1 MDLEETLFKIEDIII
16 SYLDI
21 NDTFQNNYLIKK
33 ITRKYLKINTST
45 QSISSNFKNDFDE
58 EDLFINLNNKISNIY
73 KQLNNNNK
81 IFNPFK
87 INNNDD
93 FDIENQ
99 IKTTPK
105 KIKFYESYS
114 DDFEDIDDI
123 EIEIDDDD
131 LFSNNS
137 LSSDSEI
144 EIDIGLS
151 KPKKNNLVTPIELSK
166 KKYSTTSSSYFK
178 F

>member
-73 KQLNNNNK
+73 KQLNNNK
-81 IFNPFK
+81 KFLIHSK
-87 INNNDD
+87 LI
-93 FDIENQ
+93 IMM
-99 IKTTPK
+99 ILIL
-105 KIKFYESYS
+105 KIK
-114 DDFEDIDDI
+114 
-123 EIEIDDDD
+123 
-131 LFSNNS
+131 LKQ
-137 LSSDSEI
+137 LQ
-144 EIDIGLS
+144 
-151 KPKKNNLVTPIELSK
+151 KK
-166 KKYSTTSSSYFK
+166 
-178 F
+178 